1 MQESVIG
8 LAELPLVSVCI
19 GSYKHVAYLRDCLDS
34 VFQQIYPN
42 LDVVVVDDAS
52 CDGTAE
58 LLEDYARRYPDRFR
72 YEVFPT
78 NSGVSKTFNQAF
90 SLARSEYIATLGSDD
105 RMHPRRVASQIA
117 LMLEN
122 PDCVACFTQVR
133 VIDGEGRPHTRAQGL
148 ADHFNQPIHDLR
160 WQLLDGNLFNGPSL
174 MLRKSAFFEVGG
186 YLGTLKYV
194 QDYDLYLRLLE
205 KGSLL
210 RVDEPLTDYR
220 VHDSNLSVSF
230 RAPDPALGLEMLVAM
245 LNALRI
251 WPLESLFAENLD
263 APAAR
268 AAALLRVAEHLQRMD
283 AKYQRRTSIGT
294 AQAYQLAVQAARL
307 DPERAG
313 ELKLRLERELKTLPV
328 ADRVLELSPEQQAA
342 LWRLSSGQQQA
353 YLAKLVDG
361 AMPGFTFVLFADG
374 ASRLALAESL
384 ASCFLYYPLC
394 ERILV
399 VSRERPKGLMAAVEW
414 IESTGFLAAPVEALA
429 PVTGWVLFLWA
440 GDRLDPSG
448 FLRAADAIQDN
459 PQWRSCYFDEDSATT
474 GALYRPDFNLDLL
487 RSYPYMGRALAFE
500 AGAMRQA
507 LQPGGA
513 FSVYEWIFRFYERF
527 GASAIGHAAEVAVQT
542 AEPFADWLVN
552 SAQALAFPLALQRHL
567 ERSGIAH
574 QLLPRAEAGLQR
586 VRYLHEQSAS
596 VSIIIHGKGD
606 LASLQLCLESLI
618 EHTTREF
625 FEIIVI
631 DAFGDDRAQAY
642 LVQLAEIA
650 AGRIVVAS
658 CAVDDAEP
666 AVLNQAV
673 AIARGDHLLFLDQ
686 RVVPLGSDWLANLL
700 NHGQRQEVGAV
711 GARLCYPD
719 GRTYHGGLVLGLNGI
734 AGRAFHGAP
743 VDHPGYMYRLQV
755 DHDLS
760 AVDCACL
767 LVRRDDFLGLQGFE
781 QGQGVP
787 GLSLELLAI
796 DLCQRLVADG
806 KLVVFAADAI
816 LMYRDD
822 ERTAPAPPTDAEA
835 EAAQQAFYKRW
846 LPSVADDPAYNRHFA
861 RHGAGFEQE
870 VSPRL
875 ATRFLPAASRARLLC
890 LPGDLQGSGHYRVI
904 QPCQHLVEA
913 ALMDGQCED
922 RFLNPVELQRYKPD
936 VVVLQRQVGEA
947 QRQAMEDIARFSDA
961 YRLYDLDDYL
971 FDLPAKNAHRQH
983 LPKDLIGSLAKAF
996 SLVDGL
1002 VVSTDALADALSD
1015 RHHNI
1020 RVVNNYLPPAWWQG
1034 LRPSRQAG
1042 RKPRVGWAGGISHT
1056 GDLEMM
1062 AEVVRELASEVEW
1075 VFLGMC
1081 PDVLRPFVQEFH
1093 AGVAIDQYPAK
1104 LASLNLDLA
1113 LAPLEQNLFNQCK
1126 SNLRLLEYGA
1136 CGYPVI
1142 CTDIHPYRGALPVI
1156 RVANR
1161 KHDWLDAIR
1170 AQLADLDKAAA
1181 DGERLRQAVLKDWML
1196 AGDNLVRWQQAWRSG
1211 N

>member
-1 MQESVIG
+1 MQESVVG

-34 VFQQIYPN
+34 VFQQTYPN
-42 LDVVVVDDAS
+42 LEVVVVDDAS
-52 CDGTAE
+52 GDGTAE
-58 LLEDYARRYPDRFR
+58 LLEEYARRYPERFR

-133 VIDGEGRPHTRAQGL
+133 VIDGEGRPHERAQGL

-174 MLRKSAFFEVGG
+174 MLHKSAFFEVGG

-251 WPLESLFAENLD
+251 WPLESLFAHSLD
-263 APAAR
+263 SPEAR
-268 AAALLRVAEHLQRMD
+268 AEALLQVAEHLRRMD

-307 DPERAG
+307 DPARAG
-313 ELKLRLERELKTLPV
+313 ELKLRLEGELKTLPV
-328 ADRVLELSPEQQAA
+328 EDKAPVLSPEQQAA
-342 LWRLSSGQQQA
+342 LWRLAPAQQQA
-353 YLAKLVDG
+353 YLRKLVDG
-361 AMPGFTFVLFADG
+361 AMPGFTFVVFADDACG
-374 ASRLALAESL
+374 LVLAESL
-384 ASCFLYYPLC
+384 AACFQYYPLC

-399 VSRERPKGLMAAVEW
+399 VARERPKGLMAAVEW
-414 IESTGFLAAPVEALA
+414 IDSTGFQAAPTEALA
-429 PVTGWVLFLWA
+429 PASGWVLFLQA

-459 PQWRSCYFDEDSATT
+459 PQWRCCYFDEDSAKA

-487 RSYPYMGRALAFE
+487 RSYPYMGRVLAFE
-500 AGAMRQA
+500 AAALQQV
-507 LQPGGA
+507 LQPGGE
-513 FSVYEWIFRFYERF
+513 FSAYEWVFRVFERF
-527 GASAIGHAAEVAVQT
+527 GASAIGHAAEVAVQA
-542 AEPFADWLVN
+542 AEPFAQWLAN
-552 SAQALAFPLALQRHL
+552 PAQATAFPLALQRHL

-574 QLLPRAEAGLQR
+574 QLLPRGEAGLQR
-586 VRYLHEQSAS
+586 VRYLHEQPAS

-606 LASLQLCLESLI
+606 LSSLQLCLESLI
-618 EHTTREF
+618 EHTTRES

-642 LVQLAEIA
+642 LGQLAEIA

-666 AVLNQAV
+666 AVLNQAA

-686 RVVPLGSDWLANLL
+686 RVAPLGPDWLANLL
-700 NHGQRQEVGAV
+700 NHGQRREVGAV

-760 AVDCACL
+760 AVDGACL
-767 LVRRDDFLGLQGFE
+767 LVHRDDFLGLEGFE
-781 QGQGVP
+781 LGQGMQ

-796 DLCQRLVADG
+796 DLCQRLVAGG

-822 ERTAPAPPTDAEA
+822 EREAPEPLADA
-835 EAAQQAFYKRW
+835 EAAQQAFYQRW
-846 LPSVADDPAYNRHFA
+846 LPNLADDPAYNRHFA

-870 VSPRL
+870 PSPRL
-875 ATRFLPAASRARLLC
+875 ATRFLPAASQARVLC

-904 QPCQHLVEA
+904 QPCRHLLDS
-913 ALMDGQCED
+913 ALMDGECQD
-922 RFLNPVELQRYKPD
+922 SFPDPLELQRYKPD

-947 QRQAMEDIARFSDA
+947 QRQAIESIARFSDA
-961 YRLYDLDDYL
+961 CRLYDLDDYL

-983 LPKDLIGSLAKAF
+983 LPKDLLGSLTKAF

-1002 VVSTDALADALSD
+1002 VVSTEALADALSD
-1015 RHHNI
+1015 RHRNI

-1034 LRPSRQAG
+1034 LRPSRQVGA
-1042 RKPRVGWAGGISHT
+1042 KPRVGWAGGISHT
-1056 GDLEMM
+1056 GDLEML
-1062 AEVVRELASEVEW
+1062 AEVVRELADEVEW

-1081 PDVLRPFVQEFH
+1081 PDALRPYVREFH
-1093 AGVAIDQYPAK
+1093 AGVAIEQYPAK
-1104 LASLNLDLA
+1104 LASLDLDLA

-1142 CTDIHPYRGALPVI
+1142 CTDIQPYKGALPVI

-1161 KHDWLDAIR
+1161 KQDWIDAIR
-1170 AQLADLDKAAA
+1170 AQLADLDKAATA
-1181 DGERLRQAVLKDWML
+1181 GDLLRQAVLKDWML
-1196 AGDNLVRWQQAWRSG
+1196 AGDNLARWQQAWRPG